1 MRIAAYNLTVPVGIR
16 AYVTI
21 PTVPDRG
28 LTILEVQEESKVVW
42 SASSGTDHAVLGVGV
57 VERRQGSVE
66 EELAVPMGAGHYSFA
81 ARWQRSNY

>member
-16 AYVTI
+16 AYVTV

-28 LTILEVQEESKVVW
+28 LTILEVQEASKVVW
-42 SASSGTDHAVLGVGV
+42 SASSGTGHTVLGVGA

-66 EELAVPMGAGHYSFA
+66 EELAVPIGAGHYSFA
-81 ARWQRSNY
+81 ARWQRSIY

>member
-28 LTILEVQEESKVVW
+28 LTIFDVQEQSKVVW
-42 SASSGTDHAVLGVGV
+42 SAFSRTGHAVLGVGV

-66 EELAVPMGAGHYSFA
+66 EELAVPMDAGHYSFA